1 MRSSSRKA
9 HINISDLSK
18 LCLNLVL
25 NLNKENSNPNKS
37 SKKPMFSRPD
47 SPLTKHLKETN
58 LIPMTV
64 F

>member
-18 LCLNLVL
+18 SSLNLVL

-37 SKKPMFSRPD
+37 TKKPMFSRPD
-47 SPLTKHLKETN
+47 SPLTKHLK
-58 LIPMTV
+58 
-64 F
+64 